1 MLRTNR
7 IRARRRALSAA
18 AVLLALSVSGC
29 ASPPRPDLLRR
40 DLLRRAPSGTRADA
54 FMHSVEIR
62 DGALGWR
69 QLCPDVQAQVSQE
82 ALRSQ
87 ADAQKAAETGKVRRL
102 RFDFVGS
109 RAVGSTGQVRFY
121 LVTAEFSDGSE
132 AFRTYVLRTQADGC
146 VHDVQTAP
154 VQ

>member
-1 MLRTNR
+1 MLRTSR
-7 IRARRRALSAA
+7 DHVRQRAVSAA
-18 AVLLALSVSGC
+18 LVLLGLSVSGC
-29 ASPPRPDLLRR
+29 ANPPQNDLLRR
-40 DLLRRAPSGTRADA
+40 DLFRRAPSGTRADA

-69 QLCPDVQAQVSQE
+69 QLCPDLQAQVSQE

-87 ADAQKAAETGKVRRL
+87 ANAQKAAESGKVRRL
-102 RFDFVGS
+102 RFEFVGS
-109 RAVGSTGQVRFY
+109 RPVGSTGQVRFY
-121 LVTAEFSDGSE
+121 LLTAEFRDGSE
-132 AFRTYVLRTQADGC
+132 AFRTYVLSTQADGC